1 MPDNE
6 NASSA
11 GADTPTEETAAEK
24 PAETTPEVT
33 AQAAAPS
40 GPVEPEI
47 TENQVFV
54 AIRNFAARFEHQLL
68 SFVEGEIIDHR
79 VGKSLRA
86 LGAPIKIVEKSA
98 KELKGKL

>member
-24 PAETTPEVT
+24 PAETTPAVT
-33 AQAAAPS
+33 DQASAPA
-40 GPVEPEI
+40 GPPVI

-54 AIRNFAARFEHQLL
+54 AIRDFAARFEHQVLK
-68 SFVEGEIIDHR
+68 FVEGEILDSR
-79 VGKSLRA
+79 VGKALRA
-86 LGAPIKIVEKSA
+86 TGAPIKVLEKSA